1 MLENLS
7 SESDW
12 DLIAGLMAFQAGK
25 GGGNADKVSE
35 PAELPGGVAGLGGS
49 Q

>member
-1 MLENLS
+1 MLEDLS

-12 DLIAGLMAFQAGK
+12 DLIAGLMAFQAGE
-25 GGGNADKVSE
+25 GGGDADKVSK
-35 PAELPGGVAGLGGS
+35 PAELPGGVARLGGS